1 MSRLAF
7 LPLAVALLLSAA
19 AAAAAGGA
27 GEHRVLVVLATWGPK
42 PISQAE
48 VRRAVFE
55 DADAFI
61 RRVSRGKSRLAGDVT
76 PWLDAFAKKP
86 PCDTRVIARDA
97 REAARKAG
105 YDLARYDGFIYLHGR
120 NACPFAGLGT
130 GNEVWLNGTAD
141 GELVVHEIGHTFTL
155 PHANRWEC
163 SGGSCTSI
171 EYGDPY
177 STMGNGSGG
186 YNAWELHQLGWL
198 PNVTRVARP
207 GRYRIEAL
215 ERVSDQPQA
224 LVVTTARSEYWLEL
238 RVEPARARDGVAP
251 PAGVLIHAGPNPG
264 ADPSKVVFTGDDQL
278 LPDPAGKGRPT
289 LRAGDSFAEPGAFR
303 LKVVAIDGDLATL
316 ELEWTDRVPP
326 KRPPIEEV
334 LVGPRTVDVSWWD
347 APELGSGVAFF
358 EVRVD
363 RGAPR
368 RVVPDWRV
376 SPTAGFKRPAQ
387 GTHTASIVAV
397 DRAGNRGPAAVRRF
411 TVR

>member
-1 MSRLAF
+1 MSRLA
-7 LPLAVALLLSAA
+7 LLLLALALLLAAASAA
-19 AAAAAGGA
+19 SGGT

-48 VRRAVFE
+48 VRRTVFE
-55 DADAFI
+55 EADAFI
-61 RRVSRGKSRLAGDVT
+61 RKVSREKSRLAGDVT
-76 PWLDAFAKKP
+76 PWLAAYAKEL
-86 PCDTRVIARDA
+86 PCDTRVLARDA

-105 YDLARYDGFIYLHGR
+105 YDLAGYDGFIYLHPR

-130 GNEVWLNGTAD
+130 GNEVWLNGSAD

-155 PHANRWEC
+155 PHANRWAC
-163 SGGSCTSI
+163 SGGTCTSI

-177 STMGNGSGG
+177 STMGHGTGG
-186 YNAWELHQLGWL
+186 YNAWELNQLGWL
-198 PNVTRVARP
+198 PNVTRATPAAR
-207 GRYRIEAL
+207 YAIEAL
-215 ERVSDQPQA
+215 ERVTSRPQA

-238 RVEPARARDGVAP
+238 RVDPARARDGVTP
-251 PAGVLIHAGPNPG
+251 PAGVLVHAGPNLG
-264 ADPSKVVFTGDDQL
+264 ADPSKLVFTGDDQL
-278 LPDPAGKGRPT
+278 LPDPAGTGRPV

-303 LKVVAIDGDLATL
+303 VKVAAIDGDRATL

-326 KRPPIEEV
+326 GRAPIEEV

-347 APELGSGVAFF
+347 APELGSGVALY
-358 EVRVD
+358 EVRLD

-376 SPTAGFKRPAQ
+376 SPTARFRRPAP
-387 GTHTASIVAV
+387 GGHTASVVAV
-397 DRAGNRGPAAVRRF
+397 DRAGNRGPASVRRF